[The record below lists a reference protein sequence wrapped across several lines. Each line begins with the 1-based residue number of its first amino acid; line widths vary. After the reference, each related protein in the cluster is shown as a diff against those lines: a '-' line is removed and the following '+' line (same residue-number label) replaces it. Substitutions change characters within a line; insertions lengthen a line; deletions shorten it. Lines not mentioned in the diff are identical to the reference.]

1 MIGEAICLANL
12 FYDLCYFSDISSRNL
27 RKQVMLNLF
36 IESSKEF
43 GRETIAGDIAGRTS
57 LEINPCIFSYM
68 ETIDNLESNMIY
80 HEDIPE
86 NHSHNNSNSEKYQ
99 NTYEDSKMIDKEC
112 WEKEKQEI
120 HE

>member
-1 MIGEAICLANL
+1 MIGEAICLAKL

-27 RKQVMLNLF
+27 RKEVMLDLL
-36 IESSKEF
+36 IESSEEF
-43 GRETIAGDIAGRTS
+43 GRETVASNITRRTG
-57 LEINPCIFSYM
+57 LEIYPRILSYM